1 MEKYILNYIR
11 EHSDDEL
18 MSHYIDLFKNDL
30 DKLLYGNNTSFSG
43 RNCFVSFSKYNMW
56 KGEIRYILNKFTKS
70 HQEEPLNEN
79 SKNVLT
85 TNAFG
90 ADEDF
95 RKYDILLFSTDPRS
109 LLRVINDKPFR
120 DLRKAYASM
129 LRSGSFHGMLKKE
142 NLERLDF
149 LQDGI
154 AKVLVK
160 NKIKAFFTNNDD
172 AFWNKYLIEVCRK
185 VGIPSFE
192 FLHGFPA
199 YTKDINTRTDYLC
212 VWGDKIKKNF
222 IQNGFNGDRIFVTG
236 TPHFSISTKRAE
248 TLRNSFDDVL
258 VATSLATMYLQHGW
272 IMDEYGDQNSSL
284 LILYI
289 YQIEHVLRQLGVKHA
304 RLRPHPSVDKLWL
317 SKYID
322 MDFYSLDYES
332 VNDSLNRST
341 MVIGPHSTLMID
353 ALCNGV
359 NYYVYEPGENGVTI
373 RGAKLAP
380 PSDGRDEWVRVA
392 QSEKELIENIRGNN
406 ILDPRFL
413 DGYLQP
419 FSLTPIMDLF

>member
-1 MEKYILNYIR
+1 
-11 EHSDDEL
+11 
-18 MSHYIDLFKNDL
+18 
-30 DKLLYGNNTSFSG
+30 
-43 RNCFVSFSKYNMW
+43 
-56 KGEIRYILNKFTKS
+56 
-70 HQEEPLNEN
+70 
-79 SKNVLT
+79 
-85 TNAFG
+85 
-90 ADEDF
+90 
-95 RKYDILLFSTDPRS
+95 
-109 LLRVINDKPFR
+109 
-120 DLRKAYASM
+120 
-129 LRSGSFHGMLKKE
+129 
-142 NLERLDF
+142 
-149 LQDGI
+149 
-154 AKVLVK
+154 
-160 NKIKAFFTNNDD
+160 
-172 AFWNKYLIEVCRK
+172 
-185 VGIPSFE
+185 
-192 FLHGFPA
+192 
-199 YTKDINTRTDYLC
+199 
-212 VWGDKIKKNF
+212 
-222 IQNGFNGDRIFVTG
+222 
-236 TPHFSISTKRAE
+236 
-248 TLRNSFDDVL
+248 
-258 VATSLATMYLQHGW
+258 MYLQHGW

-289 YQIEHVLRQLGVKHA
+289 YQVEHVLRQLGVKHA

-380 PSDGRDEWVRVA
+380 PSDGRNEWVRVA